1 MKKKILTFVLT
12 AVMFVFLAITAF
24 AYSKGD
30 VNNSGDIT
38 AADARLTLRYSASL
52 QSLDDEQIAAADVDK
67 SGEVTAS
74 DARTILRVSAGLDSF
89 TSAEELNA
97 LLIEP
102 GVLNVAVCADN
113 PPFCYMKNGQLTGV
127 DVDVA
132 QKYANNFGLELKLH
146 NMTYDEIINS
156 AKSEK
161 YDIAITRTPYHHNLQ
176 QQGIKEQYY
185 TYIELNAYFYKD
197 STYMTAEQ
205 LKNDTSKKIGVYKN
219 SLADIIITNEVKNGE
234 YAENRIVRYSKY
246 ANAFN
251 DLANGKI
258 YAFIDEKVDL
268 FNDDAMTNGKYYLY
282 ERYSVLSSSDKFDL
296 LSKFTM
302 SITSDTVQQIIDS
315 YCSAVITENS
325 INCKTSSVTLAPG
338 GTALIEATFESIYR
352 NDHLIIDQS
361 EYDVHLNEYQ
371 GKYYIIVSIPENATS
386 GKLVCRLNLANST
399 THTINVNVSKSS
411 GAKYNFGTTSY
422 CPDFGAFAGVAP
434 DEVVIDTENQAIG
447 YVYNAEKLYNAGLT
461 ESTDYE
467 KYLELL
473 EKQGFVADSYMTD
486 DYSYYMLLYANE
498 SIEEAVA
505 YTEYYYFDGVYLYL
519 TAVSVVVS
527 HQF

>member
-127 DVDVA
+127 DIDVA
-132 QKYANNFGLELKLH
+132 EKFANSYGLELKLH
-146 NMTYDEIINS
+146 NMAYDELINS
-156 AKSEK
+156 VKNNEC
-161 YDIAITRTPYHHNLQ
+161 DIALAKVNSGRNFNT
-176 QQGIKEQYY
+176 QGAYSSVYY
-185 TYIELNAYFYKD
+185 TNSQHIYYSNTSSFT
-197 STYMTAEQ
+197 SPEQ
-205 LKNDTSKKIGVYKN
+205 LKSQNIGVIKN
-219 SLADIIITNEVKNGE
+219 SVADLMLTQDIANGE
-234 YAENRIVRYSKY
+234 LGNAKIVRYTKF
-246 ANAFN
+246 ADAVN
-251 DLANGKI
+251 DLNNKEI
-258 YAFIDEKVDL
+258 VAFIGDNDFGLCDVNEYSGYYAKEDYCIVSSPEKSAL
-268 FNDDAMTNGKYYLY
+268 ATKLAGKLN
-282 ERYSVLSSSDKFDL
+282 SGN
-296 LSKFTM
+296 
-302 SITSDTVQQIIDS
+302 VQQFVED
-315 YCSAVITENS
+315 YCPPIVPNS
-325 INCKTSSVTLAPG
+325 TLTSEVYNITLAPG
-338 GTALIEATFESIYR
+338 GTALLEIKPDSFYGR
-352 NDHLIIDQS
+352 NNIGIRANDSRLDPKLTK
-361 EYDVHLNEYQ
+361 YND
-371 GKYYIIVSIPENATS
+371 KYYLTIIAPTYETNGTVELFLSFETYIT
-386 GKLVCRLNLANST
+386 C
-399 THTINVNVSKSS
+399 TINVKVAKSS

-422 CPDFGAFAGVAP
+422 CPDFGAFSGVAP